1 MVLDDVGI
9 QQLVVGGPAA
19 DGLLVVLGHR
29 DISAKRVAPLTDGLL
44 VLLGHRDI
52 SANSVAL

>member
-29 DISAKRVAPLTDGLL
+29 DISANRVAL
-44 VLLGHRDI
+44 
-52 SANSVAL
+52 